1 MILPARRDK
10 AVAHSSGSTAC
21 VGPPG
26 HYRCA
31 GIGVGPANLS
41 LASLLYSYPDMSNLF
56 LEQKDDF
63 GWHDGQQV
71 PRASLQV
78 SFCEDLVEPN
88 IRRTLIARHVLTSDG
103 ISEATLREI
112 SQRSYVVLADQ
123 AARRARDAA
132 DRAQAAAQRARG
144 PGPRDANDVWVRMPP
159 VPLEYQGRELAR
171 RFFSTIAFWQ
181 GRPPGGQQILKT
193 PRVHP
198 QQRGRPTVGR
208 CPRCRQVLAP
218 LAGSTGAAA
227 PCAPVAGQISTPAQ
241 RRTTS

>member
-1 MILPARRDK
+1 MILPARREK
-10 AVAHSSGSTAC
+10 AVAHSSGSTAR

-26 HYRCA
+26 HYRCV
-31 GIGVGPANLS
+31 GIGAGPANLS

-78 SFCEDLVEPN
+78 SFCKDLVEPD

-112 SQRSYVVLADQ
+112 YQRSYVVLADQ

-132 DRAQAAAQRARG
+132 DRAQAAAARAREMLTTCG
-144 PGPRDANDVWVRMPP
+144 CECPLY
-159 VPLEYQGRELAR
+159 PLEYQGRELAR
-171 RFFSTIAFWQ
+171 RFFSTIAFRQ
-181 GRPPGGQQILKT
+181 GRPSGGQQILKT
-193 PRVHP
+193 PRVHL
-198 QQRGRPTVGR
+198 QRRGRPTSGR
-208 CPRCRQVLAP
+208 CSRRRQVLAP
-218 LAGSTGAAA
+218 LAGSTGAAG
-227 PCAPVAGQISTPAQ
+227 PCAPRAGQISAPAQ
-241 RRTTS
+241 KGERHHDR